1 MQGFSTYF
9 SPETACKK
17 KSQKPLVKKMSKVHL
32 MSVSVAHLLW
42 PSSFFFFGGGHF
54 SEYFF
59 VRVVAHLIFLPLAH
73 LTE

>member
-1 MQGFSTYF
+1 MQGFSTF
-9 SPETACKK
+9 FP
-17 KSQKPLVKKMSKVHL
+17 QNPPVKKMSKVHL

-42 PSSFFFFGGGHF
+42 PSSFFLGGGHF